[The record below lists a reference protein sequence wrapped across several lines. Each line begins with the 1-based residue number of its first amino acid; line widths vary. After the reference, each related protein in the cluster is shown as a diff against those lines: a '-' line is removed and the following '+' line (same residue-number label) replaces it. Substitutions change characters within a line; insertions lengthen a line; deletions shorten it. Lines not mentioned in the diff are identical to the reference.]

1 MVRPTYV
8 DSNGMKKGAWSE
20 EEDKKLR
27 DYIQRYGHWNW
38 RLLPK
43 FAGLARCGKSCRLR
57 WVNYLKPGTKHGNFS
72 KYEEDLIIQ
81 LHNRLGNRW
90 SSIAAE
96 LPGRTDNEIKN
107 FWHTCIKKR
116 GRRNLDVI
124 QPESM
129 IEEQIN
135 DKTDQVL
142 VFDEEEQLLDELNY
156 LDFCNGDML
165 LPCDSISPGSVAQS
179 SDNLWADSISPG
191 SVAQSSD
198 NFWADSNYTGSVAQ
212 SSDNLW
218 ADSISP
224 GSVAQSSDNL
234 WADSISPGSVA
245 QSSDNLWAD
254 SISPGSVAQ
263 SSDNLWAD
271 SISPA
276 YVAQSSD
283 NLWAEIFHD
292 EYTSY
297 NQNDFNNF
305 PPLQEEEVFN
315 SGLIQEHYYR
325 EYLSTF
331 GNSIPNSFDWNHQ
344 ADDVLDTS
352 QSELPYFP
360 SEVEAAEEIYD
371 HYFQYC
377 DHDMGLS

>member
-116 GRRNLDVI
+116 GKRNFDVI

-156 LDFCNGDML
+156 LDFSNGNVL
-165 LPCDSISPGSVAQS
+165 LPCDSISPGSVAQF

-198 NFWADSNYTGSVAQ
+198 NFWADSNFTGSVAK
-212 SSDNLW
+212 
-218 ADSISP
+218 
-224 GSVAQSSDNL
+224 
-234 WADSISPGSVA
+234 
-245 QSSDNLWAD
+245 SSDNLWAD

-292 EYTSY
+292 DTSY

-325 EYLSTF
+325 EYLSTL
-331 GNSIPNSFDWNHQ
+331 GDSIPNSFDWNQ

-352 QSELPYFP
+352 RSELPYFP

-371 HYFQYC
+371 HYFQCC

>member
-43 FAGLARCGKSCRLR
+43 FAGLSRCGKSCRLR

-107 FWHTCIKKR
+107 FWHTYIKKR
-116 GRRNLDVI
+116 GKRNVDAI
-124 QPESM
+124 QSDSI
-129 IEEQIN
+129 IEENIN
-135 DKTDQVL
+135 GKTDQEL
-142 VFDEEEQLLDELNY
+142 VFDEDAQLLNELNY
-156 LDFCNGDML
+156 LDFSNGNVL
-165 LPCDSISPGSVAQS
+165 LPWDSISPGSYLEQSSDNLWTDSISPGSLAQSSDNMWADSISPGSVEQSSDNLWAKSISPGSVAQS
-179 SDNLWADSISPG
+179 SDHLFADTNSP
-191 SVAQSSD
+191 A
-198 NFWADSNYTGSVAQ
+198 SVAQ

-218 ADSISP
+218 AELFRD
-224 GSVAQSSDNL
+224 D
-234 WADSISPGSVA
+234 
-245 QSSDNLWAD
+245 
-254 SISPGSVAQ
+254 
-263 SSDNLWAD
+263 
-271 SISPA
+271 
-276 YVAQSSD
+276 
-283 NLWAEIFHD
+283 
-292 EYTSY
+292 TSH

-325 EYLSTF
+325 EYLSSF
-331 GNSIPNSFDWNHQ
+331 GYSIPNSFDWNQ

-352 QSELPYFP
+352 QSELTYFP

-371 HYFQYC
+371 HRFQC
-377 DHDMGLS
+377 FDHGMGLF